1 VLARLEVA
9 ALDAFAEREL
19 FLGAQQ
25 RDLVDLLQ
33 VRFQAA
39 FGRNGKSPVWG
50 SSEDTA
56 RLGVSSPPIDW
67 PECGP

>member
-1 VLARLEVA
+1 VLARLEIS
-9 ALDAFAEREL
+9 ALDALAESEL
-19 FLGAQQ
+19 FLRAEQ
-25 RDLVDLLQ
+25 RNFVDLLQ

-56 RLGVSSPPIDW
+56 RLGVISPPIDW
-67 PECGP
+67 PESEP